1 MEFAHV
7 VHRPSAPS
15 ATVPPAPWVPAV
27 LCCGPAAATFGF
39 GFAAGLAGSTLL
51 VAPISIV
58 LFGAYLAALRF
69 VHRARLRA
77 AADEWI
83 AVGVDGPATRYRW
96 RIEELTSPRERSLL
110 ASSLRSVVRELNV
123 PHRHVGSL
131 LNRRTLRPQ
140 RALLTEIAERLADG
154 ERPVSPSG
162 VVRGAAAPDATR
174 IALSTRMPA
183 LTVRRATPAPSSARS
198 STAWRCV
205 ADV

>member
-15 ATVPPAPWVPAV
+15 AALPPAPWVPAV

-39 GFAAGLAGSTLL
+39 GFAAGLSGSALL

-58 LFGAYLAALRF
+58 LFGVYLAALRF

-83 AVGVDGPATRYRW
+83 ALGVDGPATRYRW
-96 RIEELTSPRERSLL
+96 RIEELTSLRERSLL
-110 ASSLRSVVRELNV
+110 ANSLRSVVRELNV

-140 RALLTEIAERLADG
+140 RELLIEIAERLSDG
-154 ERPVSPSG
+154 ERPVSASG
-162 VVRGAAAPDATR
+162 VVAVQRLLTQPDSPLYAHAGPDGPARNTGAELGAILDR
-174 IALSTRMPA
+174 LE
-183 LTVRRATPAPSSARS
+183 VRR
-198 STAWRCV
+198 
-205 ADV
+205 